1 MKTAREDINKED
13 LLRAAEMLKIAAEYI
28 RENWP
33 DATVFYDE
41 AECDGYCVADDC
53 ETAAEMIWE
62 ESEEE
67 I

>member
-1 MKTAREDINKED
+1 MAMVSVNKED

-41 AECDGYCVADDC
+41 SDCDGYCVADDC
-53 ETAAEMIWE
+53 ETAAEMISAHSEGE
-62 ESEEE
+62 E
-67 I
+67 